1 MASHFHKGII
11 LAGGSGSRLEPLTRG
26 TSKQLLPIYDKP
38 MVYYP
43 LSVLM
48 VAGIREFLII
58 STPHDIGGFR
68 RLFGDGN
75 QLGCN
80 MTYAIQ
86 QRPAGLAQAF
96 VIGREFIG
104 DDSCALALGDNLL
117 YGPNLPCI
125 LQPALERRVGA
136 TIFGYRV
143 TNPRRYGVVEF
154 DDHGRVLSLE
164 EKPARPRSSFAI
176 PGLYFYDNAVID
188 IAANLKPSSRG
199 ELEITEV
206 NQAYLE
212 RSHLY
217 VELLSADLTW
227 MDAGTTESL
236 FQAADFV
243 RETQLRTGMKIA
255 CLEEIA
261 FRKRFI
267 DAEQLQSIAS
277 SHRNEYGDYLW
288 NVLRRDEGISVQ
300 LGSGRLAA

>member
-1 MASHFHKGII
+1 MASHFQKGIV

-48 VAGIREFLII
+48 LAGIREFLII
-58 STPHDIGGFR
+58 STPRDIGGFR

-75 QLGCN
+75 QLGCK

-86 QRPAGLAQAF
+86 RRPAGLAQAF
-96 VIGREFIG
+96 IIGREFIG

-117 YGPNLPCI
+117 YGPNLSYT

-143 TNPRRYGVVEF
+143 ANPQRYGVVDF

-176 PGLYFYDNAVID
+176 PGLYFYDNSVID
-188 IAANLKPSSRG
+188 IAAKLKPSSRG
-199 ELEITEV
+199 ELEITDV
-206 NQAYLE
+206 NQAYLQ
-212 RSHLY
+212 RSQLH

-243 RETQLRTGMKIA
+243 RETQLRTGTKIA

-261 FRKRFI
+261 FRKGGI
-267 DAEQLQSIAS
+267 NAGQLQEIAR

-288 NVLRRDEGISVQ
+288 DVLRRDEAVSMQPAI
-300 LGSGRLAA
+300 GRRAA